1 MEIKRYNTSA
11 EALEGL
17 TGLLADLMSARP
29 GPFHLAISGGDTP
42 KNLFRLW
49 VEAYKDKID
58 WKQLRFYWVDER
70 CVPPADSESNYG
82 QAKLL
87 LFDPLQIPD
96 EHIFRMKGE
105 VDPVAEAARYA
116 TLLDKQLP
124 KVNGLPRFD
133 CIMLGVGGDMHTASI
148 FPGNLAL
155 LTAKETVTTAV
166 HPVSGQT
173 RVTLTGPVLLNDT
186 PLLIPVIGASKAPV
200 IEALARGL
208 DPQNPTPS
216 AYVLSKA
223 SSATVITDVN

>member
-1 MEIKRYNTSA
+1 MEIKRYKTSI

-208 DPQNPTPS
+208 DLQNPTPS

>member
-1 MEIKRYNTSA
+1 MEIKRYKTSA

-17 TGLLADLMSARP
+17 TGLLSDLMSARP

-166 HPVSGQT
+166 IGNS
-173 RVTLTGPVLLNDT
+173 LSS
-186 PLLIPVIGASKAPV
+186 IGAV
-200 IEALARGL
+200 VGL
-208 DPQNPTPS
+208 S
-216 AYVLSKA
+216 IFKR
-223 SSATVITDVN
+223 

>member
-1 MEIKRYNTSA
+1 MEIKRYKTSA
-11 EALEGL
+11 EALKGL

-42 KNLFRLW
+42 KNLFKLW

-148 FPGNLAL
+148 FPGNLTL

-208 DPQNPTPS
+208 DSQNPTPS

>member
-1 MEIKRYNTSA
+1 MKIKRYKTSI

-116 TLLDKQLP
+116 TLLEKQLP

-208 DPQNPTPS
+208 DLQNPTPS

-223 SSATVITDVN
+223 NSATVITDVN

>member
-1 MEIKRYNTSA
+1 MEIKRYKTSP

-116 TLLDKQLP
+116 TLLEKQLP

>member
-1 MEIKRYNTSA
+1 MEIKRYKTSA

-17 TGLLADLMSARP
+17 TGSLANLMSARP

-96 EHIFRMKGE
+96 EHIFRIKGE

-116 TLLDKQLP
+116 TLLEKQLP

-186 PLLIPVIGASKAPV
+186 PLLIPVIGASKTPV

-208 DPQNPTPS
+208 DLQNPTPS

>member
-1 MEIKRYNTSA
+1 MEIKRYKTSA
-11 EALEGL
+11 EALKGL

-200 IEALARGL
+200 IEALVRGL
-208 DPQNPTPS
+208 DPQTPTPS

-223 SSATVITDVN
+223 STATVMTDVN

>member
-1 MEIKRYNTSA
+1 MEIKRYKTSA
-11 EALEGL
+11 EAMEGL

-116 TLLDKQLP
+116 TLLEKQLP

-208 DPQNPTPS
+208 DLQNPTPS

>member
-1 MEIKRYNTSA
+1 MEIKRYKTNA

-155 LTAKETVTTAV
+155 LTAKETVTTAA

-223 SSATVITDVN
+223 SSATVITDVY

>member
-1 MEIKRYNTSA
+1 MEIKRYKTSA

-96 EHIFRMKGE
+96 EHIFRMKE
-105 VDPVAEAARYA
+105 R
-116 TLLDKQLP
+116 
-124 KVNGLPRFD
+124 
-133 CIMLGVGGDMHTASI
+133 
-148 FPGNLAL
+148 
-155 LTAKETVTTAV
+155 
-166 HPVSGQT
+166 
-173 RVTLTGPVLLNDT
+173 
-186 PLLIPVIGASKAPV
+186 LI
-200 IEALARGL
+200 L
-208 DPQNPTPS
+208 
-216 AYVLSKA
+216 
-223 SSATVITDVN
+223 